1 MSLRAVSSVV
11 LILATLSWTLCCSGP
26 SPDANRDVPVRVE
39 RVAVDSHD
47 LPVLVLEEEQGPRW
61 LPIWIG
67 TAEARSI
74 ALNIEERSSPRPNSH
89 DLIRNVIDGLEG
101 EVTRVVVTDLR
112 GGTYYAVLT
121 LRARAGEVEIDSRP
135 SDAIAIALRAGAPIF
150 VRAEL
155 FESSGSKDAVETTT
169 EGSPGR
175 AI

>member
-74 ALNIEERSSPRPNSH
+74 ALNTSRSAAPRVP
-89 DLIRNVIDGLEG
+89 
-101 EVTRVVVTDLR
+101 T
-112 GGTYYAVLT
+112 
-121 LRARAGEVEIDSRP
+121 P
-135 SDAIAIALRAGAPIF
+135 
-150 VRAEL
+150 
-155 FESSGSKDAVETTT
+155 TT
-169 EGSPGR
+169 
-175 AI
+175 

>member
-1 MSLRAVSSVV
+1 VV

-74 ALNIEERSSPRPNSH
+74 ALNH

>member
-1 MSLRAVSSVV
+1 MALRLLSSIA
-11 LILATLSWTLCCSGP
+11 LILAMVSCGRP
-26 SPDANRDVPVRVE
+26 SPDTSRDIPVRVD

-47 LPVLVLEEEQGPRW
+47 LPVVVLEEEQGPRW

-74 ALNIEERSSPRPNSH
+74 ALNIEERTSPRPNSH
-89 DLIRNVIDGLEG
+89 DLMRSVIDGLEG
-101 EVTRVVVTDLR
+101 EVMRAVVTELR

-121 LRARAGEVEIDSRP
+121 LRAPAGEVEIDSRP

-155 FESSGSKDAVETTT
+155 FESSGSREVLESTKEDRL
-169 EGSPGR
+169 GR
-175 AI
+175 EI

>member
-1 MSLRAVSSVV
+1 MARRTVSSVA
-11 LILATLSWTLCCSGP
+11 LILATVSWTVSWTVSCGGS
-26 SPDANRDVPVRVE
+26 SPDTTRDVPVRVD

-74 ALNIEERSSPRPNSH
+74 ALN
-89 DLIRNVIDGLEG
+89 
-101 EVTRVVVTDLR
+101 
-112 GGTYYAVLT
+112 GTYYAVLT

-155 FESSGSKDAVETTT
+155 FESSDSKDAVETTT

>member
-1 MSLRAVSSVV
+1 
-11 LILATLSWTLCCSGP
+11 
-26 SPDANRDVPVRVE
+26 
-39 RVAVDSHD
+39 
-47 LPVLVLEEEQGPRW
+47 
-61 LPIWIG
+61 
-67 TAEARSI
+67 
-74 ALNIEERSSPRPNSH
+74 
-89 DLIRNVIDGLEG
+89 VIDGLEG

>member
-1 MSLRAVSSVV
+1 MALRALASIV
-11 LILATLSWTLCCSGP
+11 LLLSTASCSE
-26 SPDANRDVPVRVE
+26 STPDAVRDVPVRVD
-39 RVAVDSHD
+39 RVAVDSRD
-47 LPVLVLEEEQGPRW
+47 LPVLVLEEAQGPRW

-89 DLIRNVIDGLEG
+89 DLTRNVIDGLEG
-101 EVTRVVVTDLR
+101 EVTRVVVTELR

-150 VRAEL
+150 VRADL
-155 FESSGSKDAVETTT
+155 FESADSKDDTEMRT
-169 EGSPGR
+169 EGAPGR